1 MSKRTTTENRQLRH
15 KRSRKKIAG
24 SAERPRFCVFISNRH
39 IYAQIINDED
49 GLTLAAASTLGDDLR
64 EQAAG
69 KNMTDKAKL
78 LGSRIAVIA
87 KEAGLSK
94 VCFDKSGYKYGKRL
108 SALAD
113 AAREGGLSF

>member
-1 MSKRTTTENRQLRH
+1 MSKRTKTESRILRH

-24 SAERPRFCVFISNRH
+24 VADRPRLSVFISNRH
-39 IYAQIINDED
+39 IYAQIINDTD
-49 GLTLAAASTLGDDLR
+49 GKTLAATSTLAPDMR

-69 KNMTDKAKL
+69 KDMSGKAKM
-78 LGSRIAVIA
+78 LGGRIAAIA

-113 AAREGGLSF
+113 AAREGGLIF